1 MNNTILASEGNQF
14 KTTNYV
20 CQSMNLKW
28 A

>member
-20 CQSMNLKW
+20 CQSMNLK
-28 A
+28 